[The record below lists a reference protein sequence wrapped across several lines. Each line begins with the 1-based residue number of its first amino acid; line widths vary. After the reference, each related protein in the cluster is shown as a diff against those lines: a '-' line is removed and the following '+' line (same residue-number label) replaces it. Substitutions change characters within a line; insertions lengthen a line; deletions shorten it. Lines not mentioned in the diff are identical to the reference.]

1 VNGDGPETG
10 ETPLIEPAA
19 GLPAYL
25 AFISYSH
32 ADEKV
37 AAWLHRALETY
48 RIPATVVARH
58 GLSTPRLVPIF
69 RDREE
74 LATSDSL
81 SDTITRA
88 LSASKHLIVVC
99 SPAAA
104 ASRWVDAEIR
114 QFRALRPDGSV
125 LCLLTDEPAV
135 SFPPAILEA
144 VAAEPLAADLREH
157 ADGRDGA
164 KLKLIAGLLGIGL
177 DELKRRDHQRRQRR
191 LVTISVG
198 ALVGMSIA
206 IGLAT
211 VALLAEREA
220 QRAEARAIAEAA
232 RANQEAR
239 TAERTLGFLT
249 EILREADPARSRG
262 VEVPVREVLE
272 RAATRLESELEE
284 EPLVRGRLFETIGDI
299 YDGLGAYERSSKLF
313 ETGVAV
319 YQDTVGPDDPRTLR
333 ARTSLA
339 TAWWRLGRY
348 DEAEPIL
355 RENLA
360 AQTARLGAGHAD
372 TLKSANQLASILYRR
387 GDYTGAEAL
396 YRQVW
401 TTVLERDGQDA
412 IITLD
417 ALHNLANAVGQLGR
431 TEEAAGHFEHILE
444 RRRALQGA
452 DHPDALG
459 TAANLASLYSTL
471 GRHAEAE
478 ALEIATLETRRRVL
492 GPEHPDTMTSLN
504 NLAYLYGLTGRNEEA
519 LDMYR
524 TVIDVRTRTLGPE
537 HPATLEG
544 RLNFGMTLSELD
556 RYDESAPDLAATT
569 EALTRAVGADHPIT
583 LLARTQH
590 AVALVH
596 GGNDAEAERLL
607 EAALPDLERA
617 LGASDSQTLDVR
629 YNLACIAARGG
640 DAERAL
646 DHLEQAVAD
655 GFADP
660 RVREDPDFASLR
672 EHERFSAIVA
682 RIDANAAA
690 PSGEQPAA
698 K

>member
-1 VNGDGPETG
+1 VSGQWERPPGRDQPG
-10 ETPLIEPAA
+10 ESRPGGRSHE
-19 GLPAYL
+19 YL

-32 ADEKV
+32 ADAKL

-48 RIPATVVARH
+48 RIPAKVVARH
-58 GLSTPRLVPIF
+58 GLATQRLVPIF

-74 LATSDSL
+74 LATSASL

-88 LSASKHLIVVC
+88 LSASQHLIVIC

-114 QFRALRPDGSV
+114 QFRSLRPDGSV
-125 LCLLTDEPAV
+125 LCLLTDDPAM

-144 VAAEPLAADLREH
+144 VAAEPLAADVREH

-164 KLKLIAGLLGIGL
+164 KLKLVAGLLGIGL
-177 DELKRRDHQRRQRR
+177 DELKQRDEQRRQRR

-198 ALVGMSIA
+198 AFAGMSIA
-206 IGLAT
+206 LGLAT

-220 QRAEARAIAEAA
+220 ERAEARAVAEAA

-249 EILREADPARSRG
+249 AILREADPARSRG
-262 VEVPVREVLE
+262 DEVPVREVLD
-272 RAATRLESELEE
+272 RAAERLESELED

-299 YDGLGAYERSSKLF
+299 YDGLGAYERSGDLF
-313 ETGVAV
+313 ATGVEV
-319 YQDTVGPDDPRTLR
+319 YENTVGPDDLRTLR

-360 AQTARLGAGHAD
+360 AQTARLGADHAD

-387 GDYTGAEAL
+387 GDFAGAEAL
-396 YRQVW
+396 YRQIW
-401 TTVLERDGQDA
+401 TTCRERDGPDA
-412 IITLD
+412 IVTLN
-417 ALHNLANAVGQLGR
+417 ALHNLANAVGQLGNK
-431 TEEAAGHFEHILE
+431 TEAAGHFEHIVE

-459 TAANLASLYSTL
+459 AAANLASLYSTL
-471 GRHAEAE
+471 GRHEEAE
-478 ALEIATLETRRRVL
+478 ALELATLETRRRVL
-492 GPEHPDTMTSLN
+492 GPEHPDTMMSLN
-504 NLAYLYGLTGRNEEA
+504 NLAYLYGLVGRNAEA

-524 TVIDVRTRTLGPE
+524 TVIEVRTRTLGPE

-544 RLNFGMTLSELD
+544 RVNLGMTLSELG
-556 RYDESAPDLAATT
+556 RYDESATELAAATA
-569 EALTRAVGADHPIT
+569 ALTRAVGADHPTT

-590 AVALVH
+590 ATALAE
-596 GGNDAEAERLL
+596 GGHDAEAERLL
-607 EAALPDLERA
+607 EAALPDLRRA
-617 LGASDSQTLDVR
+617 LGASDSQTLGVL
-629 YNLACIAARGG
+629 YNLACIAARRG
-640 DAERAL
+640 DTDRAL
-646 DHLEQAVAD
+646 DRLEQAVAD

-660 RVREDPDFASLR
+660 VMREDPDLAPLQG
-672 EHERFSAIVA
+672 HERFRAIVA
-682 RIDANAAA
+682 RADASA
-690 PSGEQPAA
+690 P
-698 K
+698 